1 MTYRIETSNKLVGTN
16 YSNAATFADNTHLD
30 APSQYPGASVSK
42 LRTNAATVIVIDS
55 RALDRECLAKGLLA
69 NDADTSVFSFSGIG
83 EWREATELHGRASA
97 ILLSLGSRNF
107 DDPNVELDISG
118 LSEEFKGTPVIA
130 IGDVDSLTH
139 IMKILEYG
147 ARGYIPT
154 SVGLNV
160 AVEAVRLARAGGIFV
175 PVSSLLSIH
184 KRMTAETAALS
195 PDLSTLFT
203 ARQAAVVDALR
214 RGKANKII
222 AYELNLC
229 ESTVKVHIRNIMKKL
244 KARNRTEVAFK
255 IKDLFPRETSTGQ
268 LHID

>member
-1 MTYRIETSNKLVGTN
+1 MTYRSETSSKIVGTN
-16 YSNAATFADNTHLD
+16 YSDTSAFPDNIHRDAGPPFPIAAVPKPR
-30 APSQYPGASVSK
+30 PSAV
-42 LRTNAATVIVIDS
+42 TVIIIDS

-69 NDADTSVFSFSGIG
+69 NDGDTSVFSFSNI
-83 EWREATELHGRASA
+83 EQWRKAVELHGRASA
-97 ILLSLGSRNF
+97 ILLSLGSRNY
-107 DDPNVELDISG
+107 DDPNVEFDITG
-118 LSEEFKGTPVIA
+118 LSEEFKGIPVIA
-130 IGDVDSLTH
+130 IGDVDNLIH
-139 IMKILEYG
+139 IMKVLEYG

-154 SVGLNV
+154 SVGLDV
-160 AVEAVRLARAGGIFV
+160 AVEAVHLARAGGVFV

-184 KRMTAETAALS
+184 KRMTAEAAAPA

-244 KARNRTEVAFK
+244 KAKNRTEVAFK
-255 IKDLFPRETSTGQ
+255 INDLFPRDAATAQHDS
-268 LHID
+268 

>member
-1 MTYRIETSNKLVGTN
+1 MTYRIETSNKLVGSN
-16 YSNAATFADNTHLD
+16 YSNAAAFAEATHPD
-30 APSQYPGASVSK
+30 VRSAYPTVSVAK
-42 LRTNAATVIVIDS
+42 LRPNAATVIVIDS

-69 NDADTSVFSFSGIG
+69 NDADTSVFSFSGIE
-83 EWREATELHGRASA
+83 EWREATELHSRASA

-107 DDPNVELDISG
+107 DDPVVELDVTG

-154 SVGLNV
+154 SVGLDV
-160 AVEAVRLARAGGIFV
+160 AVEAVRLARAGGVFV

-184 KRMTAETAALS
+184 KRMTAETVAPS

-229 ESTVKVHIRNIMKKL
+229 ESTVKVHVRNIMKKL

-255 IKDLFPRETSTGQ
+255 INDLFPREASTGQ
-268 LHID
+268 PSIS